1 MNSQDPKSQAPSTNP
16 LSGNAPGESNSWWQ
30 KRRIK
35 KILILGAAALT
46 LAIICLGVWIYR
58 LDSNIRQ
65 RFAEKRFAPPIE
77 FYSAP
82 ESVRV
87 GQRFASNYFAS
98 LFNRRNYRKRDF
110 REPIRDGDFSIW
122 SVAECG
128 SVIDSR
134 LLAASAAATATS
146 GAGATMP
153 NPNGSLN
160 SPASSATPRPT
171 PNPLFTGAR
180 DLHAPP
186 VANSNSNSNS
196 NENANANPG
205 LPANSTLPMD
215 QTQQNATF
223 IPTIGQCIAFKN
235 PADTTN
241 RSVNSLAT
249 TPRASPES
257 VADSEPATDSA
268 SGSATERIS
277 DLDAVKIIAFN
288 ASDEVIGVFAGS
300 TPKAVASLEIEPELF
315 ASYFGDSPTLRT
327 VVPLG
332 TAPTMC
338 LNALLAIEDS
348 QFLEHSGVSFTGLL
362 RAFLANLRYGRAAQG
377 GSTITQQL
385 VKNYFLNDK
394 KTLTRKLTEIAMAF
408 LVEQH
413 ESKDQILETYIN
425 LIYMGQNGPFQ
436 VRGFAAAAS
445 HYFGKNLT
453 DLNLDQCALLAAVLN
468 SPGMYNPFIHPE
480 AALKRRNRVIERM
493 SELKM
498 VSEVESKAAKAAA
511 LPARPQ
517 RDLTEPAPY
526 FVQAVRSFIEDK
538 NIDSSEGLRVYTTL
552 NLRAQE
558 AAMQAVRSGV
568 DRLETNY
575 KLLQKLKS
583 QKKNLEAVLISADPF
598 TGGVQALVGGR
609 GYAISQFNR
618 ATDSHRQVGSVM
630 KPFVYLTALEH
641 KQESGEPYTPVSIIK
656 DEATTHKFDGQT
668 WTPHNYEGTYEG
680 PVPMYFA
687 LKESLNAATVNLG
700 MSVGIN
706 NIIDTARRMGVR
718 SNLKPLPSLTLGA
731 FELTPMEVLE
741 AYTSI
746 SRMGNHTALTL
757 VHEIQDLSGKKLYSF
772 EQKPEQVAAAE
783 STAELVG
790 MMKQTLLSGTARGA
804 RLAGFTNPAA
814 GKTGTTNDK
823 KDAWFVGFTP
833 YHTAL
838 VWVGYDDNSPHGLTG
853 ATGAVP
859 IWTSYM
865 KSFSAYAPR
874 DFAWPEG
881 TENVTLSSDQL
892 TGLGV
897 PSKKGQPPEVTELV
911 FIKGQVPAALAR

>member
-1 MNSQDPKSQAPSTNP
+1 M
-16 LSGNAPGESNSWWQ
+16 
-30 KRRIK
+30 
-35 KILILGAAALT
+35 T

-87 GQRFASNYFAS
+87 GQRFASNYFTS
-98 LFNRRNYRKRDF
+98 FFNRRNYRKRDF
-110 REPIRDGDFSIW
+110 QEPIRDGDFSLW
-122 SVAECG
+122 SAAECG
-128 SVIDSR
+128 SLIDSR
-134 LLAASAAATATS
+134 LLAASAAAVSPS
-146 GAGATMP
+146 GAGATLP
-153 NPNGSLN
+153 NPSTSAV
-160 SPASSATPRPT
+160 SPATGATPRPT

-180 DLHAPP
+180 DLHPP
-186 VANSNSNSNS
+186 SSAGTNVNLNSN
-196 NENANANPG
+196 PG
-205 LPANSTLPMD
+205 APANSSPALNQVGDPS
-215 QTQQNATF
+215 QQNTTLV
-223 IPTIGQCIAFKN
+223 PSIGHCIVFKN
-235 PADTTN
+235 PADSTA
-241 RSVNSLAT
+241 RS
-249 TPRASPES
+249 
-257 VADSEPATDSA
+257 ADHPVTDSA
-268 SGSATERIS
+268 NNSADRAKNPADSTAQVAKDSNTDSAT
-277 DLDAVKIIAFN
+277 DLEAVKIIAFN
-288 ASDEVIGVFAGS
+288 SSDEVIGVFLGS
-300 TPKAVASLEIEPELF
+300 TPKAVTSLEIEPELF

-394 KTLTRKLTEIAMAF
+394 KTLARKLTEIAMAF

-436 VRGFAAAAS
+436 VRGFAAAAN
-445 HYFGKNLT
+445 HYFGKNLS

-480 AALKRRNRVIERM
+480 AATKRRDRVIERM

-498 VSEVESKAAKAAA
+498 ISEAESKSAKAAA

-526 FVQAVRSFIEDK
+526 FVQAVRSFIED
-538 NIDSSEGLRVYTTL
+538 NSIDSSEGLRVYTTL

-558 AAMQAVRSGV
+558 AAMQAVRSGI

-575 KLLQKLKS
+575 KLLQKLKA
-583 QKKNLEAVLISADPF
+583 QKKSLEAVLISADPF

-668 WTPHNYEGTYEG
+668 WTPHNYEGSYEG

-700 MSVGIN
+700 MNVGID
-706 NIIDTARRMGVR
+706 NIIDTARRMGIR

-757 VHEIQDLSGKKLYSF
+757 VHEIQDLSGKKLYTF

-783 STAELVG
+783 STAELVS

-804 RLAGFTNPAA
+804 RLAGFTNPSA

-859 IWTSYM
+859 IWTNYM

-874 DFAWPEG
+874 DFVWPEG
-881 TENVTLSSDQL
+881 TENVALSSDQL

-897 PSKKGQPPEVTELV
+897 PSKKGQPPEATELI
-911 FIKGQVPAALAR
+911 FIKGQTPASLAR